1 MHFSD
6 NRSALGKYV
15 PAFVFLIFVYGMAV
29 WFIFSPKLE
38 YSSAE
43 KRYLQKFPEAS
54 IENIS
59 NGTFGTEF
67 ESYFADHFPNRNLW
81 VGFNAYYNLS
91 MGNNGASGVYHCKDD
106 YLINKPVS
114 TENKLDKNTKA
125 IIDFKNSI
133 ETPVAVMFAPST
145 GYVCDDVLP
154 NFHDKYNDDVYF
166 EEISGKLSQ
175 NNISFVDLRE
185 TFKDEYKKGNQ
196 LYYRTDHHWTAYG
209 AYTAYVQLCNKLGIT
224 PADKSKFDIEKY
236 DGFYGTTYSTS
247 GFLLT
252 PPDEIEVWN
261 NKQNTESNITVTI
274 TEGTKSE
281 TYHSMFFKEHL
292 DEDDK
297 YPVYIDGN
305 HALTEITNKNAK
317 GGTLVMVKDSFGH
330 CIAPFLAENYSK
342 IVLVDMRYYKL
353 SVSDLIEQE
362 KPEQVL
368 VMYGIDNIATDTDLV
383 WIN

>member
-1 MHFSD
+1 MHFAD
-6 NRSALGKYV
+6 NRSKWGRYV
-15 PAFVFLIFVYGMAV
+15 PMFVFLIFVYGMAI
-29 WFIFSPKLE
+29 WFIFSPKLD

-43 KRYLQKFPEAS
+43 KRYLQEFPNVS

-59 NGTFGTEF
+59 SGQFGTEF

-81 VGFNAYYNLS
+81 VGFNAYYSLAT
-91 MGNNGASGVYHCKDD
+91 GNNGAGGVYHCKND

-114 TENKLDKNTKA
+114 TDNKLDKNTKA

-133 ETPVAVMFAPST
+133 NTPVTVMFAPST

-154 NFHDKYNDDVYF
+154 LFHDKYNDDLYF
-166 EEISGKLSQ
+166 EDISKKLSQ
-175 NNISFVDLRE
+175 ENIPFVDLRE
-185 TFKDEYKKGNQ
+185 TFKEEYKKGNQ
-196 LYYRTDHHWTAYG
+196 LYYRTDHHWTSYG
-209 AYTAYVQLCNKLGIT
+209 AYIGYVQLCNQLGIT

-236 DGFYGTTYSTS
+236 SDFYGTTYSTS
-247 GFLLT
+247 GFMLT
-252 PPDEIEVWN
+252 PPDDIEVWN
-261 NKQNTESNITVTI
+261 NKQNKESDITVTI
-274 TEGTKSE
+274 TEGTESN
-281 TYHSMFFKEHL
+281 TYNSMFFKSHL
-292 DEDDK
+292 EEDDK
-297 YPVYIDGN
+297 YPVYVDGN

-342 IVLVDMRYYKL
+342 VIMIDMRYYKL
-353 SVSDLIEQE
+353 DVAKLIEQE

>member
-81 VGFNAYYNLS
+81 VGFNAYYSLAT
-91 MGNNGASGVYHCKDD
+91 GNNGSSGVYHCKND

-114 TENKLDKNTKA
+114 TDNKLDKNTKA

-133 ETPVAVMFAPST
+133 NTPVTVMFAPST

-154 NFHDKYNDDVYF
+154 LFHDKYNDDLYF
-166 EEISGKLSQ
+166 EEISGKFSQ
-175 NNISFVDLRE
+175 SGIPFVDLRE
-185 TFKDEYKKGNQ
+185 TFKEEYKKGNQ
-196 LYYRTDHHWTAYG
+196 LYYRTDHHWTSYG
-209 AYTAYVQLCNKLGIT
+209 AYTGYVQLCNQLGIT
-224 PADKSKFDIEKY
+224 PTDKSKFDIEKY
-236 DGFYGTTYSTS
+236 SDFYGTTYSTS
-247 GFLLT
+247 GFMLT
-252 PPDEIEVWN
+252 PPDDIEVWN
-261 NKQNTESNITVTI
+261 NKQNKESDITVTI
-274 TEGTKSE
+274 TEGTESN
-281 TYHSMFFKEHL
+281 TYNSMFFKSHL
-292 DEDDK
+292 
-297 YPVYIDGN
+297 
-305 HALTEITNKNAK
+305 EIGRASCRER
-317 GGTLVMVKDSFGH
+317 V
-330 CIAPFLAENYSK
+330 
-342 IVLVDMRYYKL
+342 
-353 SVSDLIEQE
+353 
-362 KPEQVL
+362 
-368 VMYGIDNIATDTDLV
+368 
-383 WIN
+383 

>member
-1 MHFSD
+1 MRFDD
-6 NRSALGKYV
+6 NRSKWGRYV

-29 WFIFSPKLE
+29 WFVFSPKLD

-43 KRYLQKFPEAS
+43 KRYLQEFPNAS

-59 NGTFGTEF
+59 SGQFGTEF

-81 VGFNAYYNLS
+81 VGFNAYYSLAT
-91 MGNNGASGVYHCKDD
+91 GNNGSSGVYHCKND

-114 TENKLDKNTKA
+114 TDNKLDKNTKA

-133 ETPVAVMFAPST
+133 STPVTVMFAPST

-154 NFHDKYNDDVYF
+154 IFHDKYNDDAYF
-166 EEISGKLSQ
+166 EDISKKLSQ
-175 NNISFVDLRE
+175 ENISFVDLRE
-185 TFKDEYKKGNQ
+185 TFKNEYKNGNQ
-196 LYYRTDHHWTAYG
+196 LYYRTDHHWTSYG
-209 AYTAYVQLCNKLGIT
+209 AYTAYVQLCNQLGLT

-236 DGFYGTTYSTS
+236 SGFYGTTYSTS
-247 GFLLT
+247 GFMLT
-252 PPDEIEVWN
+252 PPDDIEVWN
-261 NKQNTESNITVTI
+261 NKQNTESDITVII
-274 TEGTKSE
+274 TEGTESN
-281 TYHSMFFKEHL
+281 TYNSMFFKSHL
-292 DEDDK
+292 EEDDK
-297 YPVYIDGN
+297 YPVYVDGN

-342 IVLVDMRYYKL
+342 ILMIDMRYYKL
-353 SVSDLIEQE
+353 DVSKLIEQE
-362 KPEQVL
+362 NPEQVL